1 MKRIVYVT
9 SEVTPFAAS
18 GGLGDVMG
26 ALPRSLKRLTGRD
39 TEVSVILPLYG
50 TVAKE
55 WRRRMKRIY
64 GGHFYLAWR
73 KSGYSVLRL
82 AMQGVEYFFIEGAQY
97 FDRPMMYGEFDDGER
112 FAFFSRAVLD
122 FLLESGRVPDLL
134 HLNDWQTALCAVYLR
149 TLYAEDRRASG
160 ISTVLTVHNIEY
172 QGKYDP
178 AILSDV
184 LGLSYEHYGL
194 LEYDGCINFLKG
206 GMMAADRVTTVSPRY
221 AEELRDPDF
230 GAGLSGI
237 ISSLGTRFS
246 GILNGLDTTF
256 FNPRDASVIDCPY
269 TASALREGKAGNK
282 RAIREALGLPDR
294 KEAPILLLVSR
305 LVEAK
310 GIDLLLA
317 TAERLLSL
325 DVQLIVLG
333 TGEERYESALR
344 ELQEKH
350 PESIRALLRFD
361 RNLSK
366 KLYASADI
374 FLMPSYREPCGL
386 AQMTACRYG
395 TIPVVRSTGGLA
407 DSIIPYG
414 REGGC
419 GFVFGDPTPDEF
431 FDCVQDAVSLFRK
444 GGGNWERLCRAA
456 MRADFSW
463 RRSAERYLSL
473 YCELMEEE

>member
-9 SEVTPFAAS
+9 SEATPFAAS

-26 ALPRSLKRLTGRD
+26 ALPRSIRRLAGRD

-50 TVAKE
+50 TVGDE
-55 WRRRMKRIY
+55 WRRRMTRIY

-82 AMQGVEYFFIEGAQY
+82 VMRGVEYLFIEGARY
-97 FDRPMMYGEFDDGER
+97 FDRPAMYGEFDDGER
-112 FAFFSRAVLD
+112 FAYFSRAALD
-122 FLLESGRVPDLL
+122 FLLESGRVPDIL

-149 TLYAEDRRASG
+149 TLYAEDARAAG
-160 ISTVLTVHNIEY
+160 IRTVLTVHNIEY

-184 LGLSYEHYGL
+184 LGLHSSHYGL

-206 GMMAADRVTTVSPRY
+206 GLVTADRVTTVSPRY
-221 AEELRDPDF
+221 AEELCDPGY
-230 GAGLSGI
+230 GAGLSPVI
-237 ISSLGTRFS
+237 ASLGASFS
-246 GILNGLDTTF
+246 GILNGLDTAF
-256 FNPRDASVIDCPY
+256 FDPRDAAVLPYPY
-269 TASALREGKAGNK
+269 TVATVREGKASCK
-282 RAIREALGLPDR
+282 REMRGMLGLADR
-294 KEAPILLLVSR
+294 KGVPLLLMVSR

-310 GIDLLLA
+310 GVDLVMA

-325 DVQLIVLG
+325 GVQLVILG
-333 TGEERYESALR
+333 TGEEKYERFFR
-344 ELQEKH
+344 ELEEAH
-350 PESIRALLRFD
+350 RENVRTLLRFD
-361 RNLSK
+361 RDLSK
-366 KLYASADI
+366 KLYAAADV

-395 TIPVVRSTGGLA
+395 TVPVVRATGGLA

-414 REGGC
+414 RDGGC
-419 GFVFGDPTPDEF
+419 GFVFRDPTPDEF
-431 FDCVQDAVSLFRK
+431 LGCVSDAVALFRAE
-444 GGGNWERLCRAA
+444 GGEWERLCRTA
-456 MRADFSW
+456 MKTDFSW

-473 YCELMEEE
+473 YQEVTEGA